1 MVLHVGLI
9 SAGLGFLVP
18 AILLLT
24 FAFRAFRSAGR
35 SRTDLAGWQAAD
47 SSDVQAY
54 DVRRWMAFQDASSE
68 ISVACRAVAL
78 VRPPEGKLQLIKN
91 YLAFG
96 ERHYLGGLVK
106 SLNDRYLAEADLH
119 SFAADFA
126 GRGAAKQGFAI

>member
-18 AILLLT
+18 AILLLS
-24 FAFRAFRSAGR
+24 FAFRAYRSAGR
-35 SRTDLAGWQAAD
+35 SRAALAGWQAAGGP
-47 SSDVQAY
+47 DVQAY
-54 DVRRWMAFQDASSE
+54 DRRWMDFQDASSE

-106 SLNDRYLAEADLH
+106 SLNDRYLAEADPH

-126 GRGAAKQGFAI
+126 GRGAAKQRFAI